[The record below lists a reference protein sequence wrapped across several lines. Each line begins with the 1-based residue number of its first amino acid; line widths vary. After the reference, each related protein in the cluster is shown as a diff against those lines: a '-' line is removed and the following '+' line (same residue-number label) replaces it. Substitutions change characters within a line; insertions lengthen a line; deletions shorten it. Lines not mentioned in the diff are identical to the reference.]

1 MNDQATWFPR
11 STDDILPKKNFPLK
25 SGYLWHQHWI
35 WERIVGARWLWYIT
49 VLGNWWWQWSWW
61 LGGSSFRRS
70 SWKGRWRRPCQG
82 SESEILKLGSNTDA
96 ALAFLP
102 LDWSK
107 MFSILLYWSW
117 VVTMRQVA
125 AMAAAPKVAAWS
137 WTYLG
142 GEHTGESRVD
152 RGDLCLTWVKVKVF
166 VLSFY
171 LSERARQSPTK
182 TSSVPPWHSPGHH
195 DQL

>member
-1 MNDQATWFPR
+1 MEEAMPR
-11 STDDILPKKNFPLK
+11 VWKWNIKAWLQYRCCFSF
-25 SGYLWHQHWI
+25 SA
-35 WERIVGARWLWYIT
+35 VGLVVMIM
-49 VLGNWWWQWSWW
+49 LM
-61 LGGSSFRRS
+61 
-70 SWKGRWRRPCQG
+70 
-82 SESEILKLGSNTDA
+82 
-96 ALAFLP
+96 
-102 LDWSK
+102 SK
-107 MFSILLYWSW
+107 MFLILLYWSW

-142 GEHTGESRVD
+142 DEHTGESRVD

-195 DQL
+195 DQLWMVIRAKTYHHQWHRTTVVQIFNLTLVSFCATGGWQDCAFPRIRWHRV